1 MDALEPSGSVELIAA
16 ALRADSTDISVLA
29 SVLSGKLSDALP
41 PDIVEISAQRSMS
54 DRMAKRPG
62 IVTCVRITFPT
73 KVLEVE
79 RTRNGGLSARVQT
92 IVRGV
97 TIARQDVSMGEWIN
111 VFAEE
116 LSKLSTEREGTRV
129 ALERFLGLN

>member
-62 IVTCVRITFPT
+62 IVTLVRITFPT

>member
-1 MDALEPSGSVELIAA
+1 VDALEPSGSVELIAA

-62 IVTCVRITFPT
+62 IVTLVRITFPT

>member
-16 ALRADSTDISVLA
+16 ALRADSTDISGVA

-62 IVTCVRITFPT
+62 IVTLVRITFPT